1 MEAEDGL
8 WISRIGNCGDREA
21 AGRSAFESD
30 AGLKVTIIGPWL
42 LTVTI
47 RVTSVCPRI
56 FPSVS
61 ELFEFFRISLSIGL
75 TQSSAIREQAE

>member
-8 WISRIGNCGDREA
+8 WISRIGNCGDRET

-30 AGLKVTIIGPWL
+30 AGLNVTIIGQWL

-47 RVTSVCPRI
+47 RVTSVCMN
-56 FPSVS
+56 
-61 ELFEFFRISLSIGL
+61 
-75 TQSSAIREQAE
+75 A